1 MGLLGKLF
9 GGSSKNNSWDEE
21 NLWDGSD
28 PMICPNCGQPMTK
41 KYTYS
46 EFWCDNC
53 DIGEYHPNGWE
64 EDDDESESISV
75 WDAADI
81 WASKGYDEDYMF
93 GYTQE
98 ELENAL
104 NR

>member
-1 MGLLGKLF
+1 MGFLKNIIGK
-9 GGSSKNNSWDEE
+9 GATETPWEE
-21 NLWDGSD
+21 KNLWDGSN
-28 PMICPNCGQPMTK
+28 PMMCPNCGKPMTK
-41 KYTYS
+41 KYNYS
-46 EFWCDNC
+46 EFWCDDC
-53 DIGEYHPNGWE
+53 DIGEDHPNGWE
-64 EDDDESESISV
+64 EDYDDSEALSV

-81 WASKGYDEDYMF
+81 WASNGYDEDYMF